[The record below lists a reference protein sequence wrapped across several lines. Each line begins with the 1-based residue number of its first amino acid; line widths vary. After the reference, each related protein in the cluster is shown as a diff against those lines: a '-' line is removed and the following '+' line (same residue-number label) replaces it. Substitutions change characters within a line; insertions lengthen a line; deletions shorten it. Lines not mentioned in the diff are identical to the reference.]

1 MSVDVE
7 MAMTYS
13 FCNPDFCRLVF
24 PAEAGL
30 WRAEGLGP
38 RMSGP
43 LPWGLAL
50 NCLLHL
56 MGQPCPCVRTSTFPS
71 SLFFIL
77 SLSLSFSLCL
87 CSFFLQMFCSTLGSS
102 LQSWSYGEMV
112 IGIIVLKETNR

>member
-13 FCNPDFCRLVF
+13 FFNPDFCQLVF

-43 LPWGLAL
+43 LQWGLAR

-56 MGQPCPCVRTSTFPS
+56 MGQPCPCVWTSMFPS
-71 SLFFIL
+71 SLL
-77 SLSLSFSLCL
+77 HSLSLSFSLCL

-102 LQSWSYGEMV
+102 LQSWSYGDMV

>member
-1 MSVDVE
+1 MSVGVE

-13 FCNPDFCRLVF
+13 FCNPDFCQLVF

-30 WRAEGLGP
+30 GRAEGLGP

-56 MGQPCPCVRTSTFPS
+56 MGQPCPCVRASAFPS
-71 SLFFIL
+71 SLFFTL
-77 SLSLSFSLCL
+77 SLSLCVFAH
-87 CSFFLQMFCSTLGSS
+87 SFFKCFAQLLALHYNHGATGK
-102 LQSWSYGEMV
+102 WS
-112 IGIIVLKETNR
+112 

>member
-7 MAMTYS
+7 MATTYS
-13 FCNPDFCRLVF
+13 FCNPDFCQLVF

-30 WRAEGLGP
+30 GRTEGLGP
-38 RMSGP
+38 WTSGP

-77 SLSLSFSLCL
+77 SLSVSLFVSLLILSSNVLL
-87 CSFFLQMFCSTLGSS
+87 N
-102 LQSWSYGEMV
+102 SWLFTTIMELRGHGRRHYCFEGD
-112 IGIIVLKETNR
+112 